1 MADEPEIQEDEQAP
15 QGGEQTVLE
24 GGTYEIIRSRLNAQA
39 KELRERIDKLNA
51 ARQDVF
57 GAIPTKLIATERV
70 TTENNCVPRDMIAVG
85 KGRFLF
91 GYNVRFGLKTETR
104 LEDVIAGYQFDPEEH
119 TFTEIPLDFIDD
131 EQFHADFKQLYK
143 YYKKTVFVKFSKIGP
158 NLFMVFRI
166 GDSVT
171 DIKTFKWA
179 IQHDELIYQ
188 GNRSD
193 HEFVYPPQHEF
204 EWIRTHRELHRSGL
218 YPHISVEDR
227 VFVECVGGDLTIKIE
242 DNTSTGDGIYS
253 EPVDEKDQTLDDA
266 EIFYAIV
273 GNLILLRIRPYQETQ
288 WRHFVFN
295 EKISE
300 VRRIDAI
307 ADSCILLPDDQ
318 GIIFSNGYYLQLGE
332 FKQFPSELQ
341 NMLFERRSQAPN
353 GEDYLYVFY
362 NRLEGVY
369 MLMSYNIIAQ
379 AVEAPIVC
387 NGFTTFDNGELAYF
401 KASEDPQKHHTIQV
415 WKTPYVASEQV
426 VVEKQDSHLYKIG
439 NPSIVRCMSECQEIL
454 TLLGKEDTYAD
465 LYVDIVKKA
474 SDIVDAYFWVDHEE
488 AFNLKE
494 TLGGIRGAASG
505 AIDEFEKVK
514 RLKKNAGDQLKE
526 ISTKGRKLLDEIAF
540 GQLESI
546 NDFVEQLAGLR
557 TVRGELISLKDVRY
571 MDVKAVE
578 TLETEVTERAEE
590 LSNRCVEFLLQEDS
604 LSPYDEK
611 VKAHEGEIEKLTK
624 VAEAKELEES
634 IVRTGQ
640 ELEMLI
646 EIVSNLKIDDA
657 TQTTRI
663 IDNISSIYAPLN
675 QIKAALKR
683 RKLDLQQTEGAAQ
696 FTAQLRLL
704 DQSVVNY
711 LEVCDSPAKCEEYL
725 TKIMIQ
731 LEELEGK
738 FADFDDYILQLSE
751 KRDELYSA
759 FESRKLALVE
769 ARNKKATTL
778 MSAAERILKGIQN
791 RVEGMKSINDINGY
805 YASDLMVDKVRD
817 IIDQLTDLEDTVKAG
832 DIQARLK
839 TIREDAVR
847 QLKDRQELFV
857 DGKNIIQFGKHKF
870 SVNTQKLDLTM
881 VLRDGEMFYH
891 LSGTDFFEQV
901 RDEEFLVTRPVWE
914 QEMISETREVY
925 RAEYLAYQILIA
937 CERADND
944 ASGFVNE
951 GRAPLPSLAQVAAMT
966 PEDCK
971 AFVQKFMASRYSESY
986 VKGVHDTDAAQL
998 IGQLSSMHGNIGL
1011 LRYPTR
1017 ARACATVFWSRHA
1030 KKDPVLAA
1038 KLKGFGVRNQL
1049 FPGQG
1054 TQEFY
1059 IRELQKLIRA
1069 FCEETELFD
1078 ADMAEDAGEYL
1089 FYDLTN
1095 NDWFV
1100 VSRKA
1105 ADIFHAFE
1113 NHINLKHYQK
1123 KFEEAR
1129 KGVRE
1134 DLASSFRLIRDW
1146 VGGYLNSLRGTPS
1159 PASSMSPATEGH
1171 ESLHAD
1177 QPSETVSP
1185 EVAEALAGPEL
1196 DPAYL
1201 DEAVAVLLRGK
1212 LETLAIVD
1220 VSVEAELPKLVGN
1233 HGVIKGGSYYLDYNA
1248 FMVKL
1253 QKHERVTAP
1262 LFHRYHELKSKLLE
1276 DMKHDMRLE
1285 EFQPRVLSSFV
1296 RNRLIDQVYLP
1307 IVGDNLAKQMGTVGE
1322 NTRTDRMGLLLLISP
1337 PGYGKTTLMEY
1348 IANRLGIIFMK
1359 INGPAIGHNVTSL
1372 DPTEAPNASSREEME
1387 KLNLSLEMGDNVMLY
1402 LDDIQHT
1409 NPELLQKFISLC
1421 DAQRK
1426 IEGVYKG
1433 RAKTYDLR
1441 GKKVC
1446 VVMAGNPY
1454 TESGD
1459 KFQIPDML
1467 ANRADTYNLG
1477 DIIGETADAFEASYI
1492 ENALT
1497 SNAVLSKL
1505 GSRSQK
1511 DVRAIM
1517 KIAETDSREGVNLEG
1532 NFSVEEINEM
1542 VSVMKKLM
1550 TIRDAVLSVN
1560 LEYIASAA
1568 QADAYR
1574 TEPPF
1579 KMQGSYRNMNR
1590 MAEKVLPIMNDQE
1603 IDELINDHYKNEA
1616 QTLTSGAEANI
1627 LKFKE
1632 LRNAQTDEDKARWAE
1647 IKKTFKKNILLG
1659 GASEDDPVSRVV
1671 AQLTTFSDGL
1681 DQIREAI
1688 GVAVKQQAE
1697 LAAARAAEII
1707 DVDGAAEDAADAA
1720 SVPDPQSEALTRV
1733 VGELASFSK
1742 GLGSIEKVLA
1752 AGLQHQQRAAVAPQT
1767 AAASD
1772 ALEPLSRSL
1781 AAIEKVLAESLA
1793 GKAAPAADAP
1803 DPLAALGDRFAG
1815 LAKSL
1820 NEIKTV
1826 LAAGVKSS
1834 EQRGALRVIDEQ
1846 EKSDYEITSVSRETL
1861 KKVWE
1866 IIAAERKREAEKKK
1880 KSGETVEVE
1889 EVTDAE
1895 E

>member
-1 MADEPEIQEDEQAP
+1 MADENEIQENEQNP
-15 QGGEQTVLE
+15 KGGEQTVLE

-39 KELRERIDKLNA
+39 KELRERVDKLNA
-51 ARQDVF
+51 ARKEVF
-57 GAIPTKLIATERV
+57 GAIPTTLIATERV
-70 TTENNCVPRDMIAVG
+70 TTVNNCVPRDMIAVG

-91 GYNVRFGLKTETR
+91 GYNVRFGLKTETK
-104 LEDVIAGYQFDPEEH
+104 LEDVIAGYQFNPADH
-119 TFTEIPLDFIDD
+119 TFSEIPLDFIGD

-158 NLFMVFRI
+158 SLFMVFRI
-166 GDSVT
+166 GESVT

-179 IQHDELIYQ
+179 IPDDELIYQ

-193 HEFVYPPQHEF
+193 HEFVYPSQHEF
-204 EWIRTHRELHRSGL
+204 EWVRTHRDLHRSGVH
-218 YPHISVEDR
+218 PHISVDDR
-227 VFVECVGGDLTIKIE
+227 VFVECVGGDLTVKIE
-242 DNTSTGDGIYS
+242 DNTSSGEGIYA
-253 EPVDEKDQTLDDA
+253 EPVVEKDQTLDDA

-273 GNLILLRIRPYQETQ
+273 GNLILLKIRPYQETE
-288 WRHFVFN
+288 WRHLVFN
-295 EKISE
+295 EKINE
-300 VRRIDAI
+300 VRRIDAVE
-307 ADSCILLPDDQ
+307 DSCILLPDDQ
-318 GIIFSNGYYLQLGE
+318 GIIFSNGYYLQLGDM
-332 FKQFPSELQ
+332 KQFPSELE

-362 NRLEGVY
+362 NRLDGAY
-369 MLMSYNIIAQ
+369 MLMSYNIISQ

-387 NGFTTFDNGELAYF
+387 HGFSTFENGELAYF
-401 KASEDPQKHHTIQV
+401 KASDDPQKHHTIQV
-415 WKTPYVASEQV
+415 WSTPYVASEQV
-426 VVEKQDSHLYKIG
+426 VDEKQDSHLYKIG

-454 TLLGKEDTYAD
+454 TLLGKEDSYAD

-474 SDIVDAYFWVDHEE
+474 SDIVDAYFWVDHQE

-494 TLGGIRGAASG
+494 TLGGIKGAAAG

-514 RLKKNAGDQLKE
+514 RLKKNALNQLKE

-557 TVRGELISLKDVRY
+557 TVRGELISLKEVRY

-578 TLETEVTERAEE
+578 ALETEVTERAED
-590 LSNRCVEFLLQEDS
+590 LSNRCVDFLLQEDA
-604 LSPYDEK
+604 LSPYDDK
-611 VKAHEGEIEKLTK
+611 VRAHEGEIDKLTK

-634 IVRTGQ
+634 IVKTGQ

-663 IDNISSIYAPLN
+663 IDNISGIYAPLN
-675 QIKAALKR
+675 QIKATLKR
-683 RKLDLQQTEGAAQ
+683 RKLDLQKTEGAAQ

-759 FESRKLALVE
+759 FESRKLALME
-769 ARNKKATTL
+769 ARNKRATTL

-791 RVEGMKSINDINGY
+791 RVENMKSINDINGY

-817 IIDQLTDLEDTVKAG
+817 IIDQLTELEDTVKAG
-832 DIQARLK
+832 EIQARLK

-870 SVNTQKLDLTM
+870 SVNTQNLDLTM

-901 RDEEFLVTRPVWE
+901 TDEEFLATRPVWD
-914 QEMISETREVY
+914 QETISETREVY
-925 RAEYLAYQILIA
+925 RAEFLAYQILTA

-944 ASGFVNE
+944 ASGS
-951 GRAPLPSLAQVAAMT
+951 GGDGKTPLPSLAEIAGMEL
-966 PEDCK
+966 EDCK
-971 AFVQKFMASRYSESY
+971 VFVQKFMASRYSESY
-986 VKGVHDTDAAQL
+986 VKGVHDTDAAQVVS
-998 IGQLSSMHGNIGL
+998 QLASMHGNIGL
-1011 LRYPTR
+1011 LRYPTD
-1017 ARACATVFWSRHA
+1017 ARACATVFWSEHA

-1049 FPGQG
+1049 FPGQE
-1054 TQEFY
+1054 TQNFY
-1059 IRELQKLIRA
+1059 IQELQALIRA
-1069 FCEETELFD
+1069 FCEETKLFD
-1078 ADMAEDAGEYL
+1078 VDVAEDAGEYL

-1105 ADIFHAFE
+1105 ADIYNAFE
-1113 NHINLKHYQK
+1113 NHIKLKRFHK

-1129 KGVRE
+1129 EGVRK

-1146 VGGYLNSLRGTPS
+1146 AGGYLNSLRGT
-1159 PASSMSPATEGH
+1159 SSSTSETSGEH
-1171 ESLHAD
+1171 ESLHAE

-1185 EVAEALAGPEL
+1185 EVAEALSGPEL
-1196 DPAYL
+1196 DPVYL

-1220 VSVEAELPKLVGN
+1220 VSAEARLPKLVGN
-1233 HGVIKGGSYYLDYNA
+1233 HAVIQDGSYYLDYNA

-1262 LFHRYHELKSKLLE
+1262 LFHRYHDLKSKLI
-1276 DMKHDMRLE
+1276 DDVKHDMRLE

-1296 RNRLIDQVYLP
+1296 RNRLIDKVYLP
-1307 IVGDNLAKQMGTVGE
+1307 IIGDNLAKQMGTVGE

-1348 IANRLGIIFMK
+1348 IANRMGIIFMK

-1454 TESGD
+1454 TESGE

-1477 DIIGETADAFEASYI
+1477 DIIGETADDFEASYI
-1492 ENALT
+1492 ENSLT
-1497 SNAVLSKL
+1497 SNSVLAKL

-1511 DVRAIM
+1511 DVHAIM
-1517 KIAETDSREGVNLEG
+1517 KIAETDSREGINLEG

-1550 TIRDAVLSVN
+1550 TIRDTVLGVN
-1560 LEYIASAA
+1560 LQYIASAA
-1568 QADAYR
+1568 QSDDYR

-1603 IDELINDHYKNEA
+1603 IADLINDHYKNEA

-1681 DQIREAI
+1681 DQIKEAI
-1688 GVAVKQQAE
+1688 GSAVKQQAD

-1707 DVDGAAEDAADAA
+1707 DVGEGEDAEEAA
-1720 SVPDPQSEALTRV
+1720 VDLQGEALTRV

-1752 AGLQHQQRAAVAPQT
+1752 AGLQQQQRAAAAGPQ
-1767 AAASD
+1767 AAGKSD
-1772 ALEPLSRSL
+1772 ALEPLSQSL
-1781 AAIEKVLAESLA
+1781 AAIEKVLAETLGAKVAS
-1793 GKAAPAADAP
+1793 AADAP
-1803 DPLAALGDRFAG
+1803 DALATLGERFAAF
-1815 LAKSL
+1815 AKSL
-1820 NEIKTV
+1820 NDIKKV
-1826 LAAGVKSS
+1826 LADGVKSN
-1834 EQRGALRVIDEQ
+1834 EKRGALRVIDAE
-1846 EKSDYEITSVSRETL
+1846 EKTDYEITSVSRETL

-1866 IIAAERKREAEKKK
+1866 IIAAERQREADKNKGAKKV
-1880 KSGETVEVE
+1880 VEVE
-1889 EVTDAE
+1889 DVE